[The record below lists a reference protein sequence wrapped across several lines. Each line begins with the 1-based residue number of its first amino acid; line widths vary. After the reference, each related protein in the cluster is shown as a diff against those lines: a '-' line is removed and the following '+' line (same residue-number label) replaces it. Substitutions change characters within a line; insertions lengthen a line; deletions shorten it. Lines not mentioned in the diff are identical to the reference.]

1 MRRVFAS
8 LVLVF
13 SFAGIVYPAALR
25 AADVTG
31 TLSINGKKTLKN
43 LVIYLQGKVKGATQK
58 TRTKVVQKSQVFKP
72 GLSVI
77 VQGGTVVFV
86 NDESQDIDHN
96 VYSLSKTKKFDLGL
110 LSKQTKTPISFEK
123 PGVVKYYCSIH
134 KNMEGTIVVV
144 QSPYYTLLDK
154 PGAFVIKNVPPG
166 IWTAKT
172 IISHKR
178 YKAQPVDIT
187 VGPDPV
193 EGVVI
198 SVKRKGWKRKK
209 G

>member
-13 SFAGIVYPAALR
+13 SFAGIVYPTALR

-31 TLSINGKKTLKN
+31 TLSIDGKNKLKN
-43 LVIYLQGKVKGATQK
+43 LIIYLQGTAKGATQK
-58 TRTKVVQKSQVFKP
+58 TPSMVAQKSQVFKP
-72 GLSVI
+72 GLTVI
-77 VQGGTVVFV
+77 VQGSTVVFF

-110 LSKQTKTPISFEK
+110 LSRQTKTSITFEK
-123 PGVVKYYCSIH
+123 LGVVKYYCSIH

-144 QSPYYTLLDK
+144 PSSYYALLDK
-154 PGAFVIKNVPPG
+154 PGAFTIKNVPPG
-166 IWTAKT
+166 KWTAKT
-172 IISHKR
+172 VLGHIR

-193 EGVVI
+193 KDVVI
-198 SVKRKGWKRKK
+198 SVKRKRRKRKK
-209 G
+209 E